1 MVSYLMAFLAFL
13 LSVLVSLVGGRAAS
27 CCVCSNLCCC
37 FVCGLV
43 GLLSVVP
50 FVKAFMA
57 GGAYAGWPG
66 YTGLFNY
73 GRHWRLA
80 GKARGRKKR
89 MVAVVRYLV
98 FVLLLSWAMVDD
110 FRKQEIAD
118 AVPAGLVAYAFMS
131 GLSGEGLSLREA
143 CLGAFIGAGLMFIL
157 AVVSTMG
164 GGDIKLMGALGA
176 WFGVKV
182 LDTFMLSFVVG
193 LFPCAILLH
202 LLPGHKASRAFWPC
216 HSFGFV
222 YADVWR
228 G

>member
-1 MVSYLMAFLAFL
+1 M
-13 LSVLVSLVGGRAAS
+13 
-27 CCVCSNLCCC
+27 
-37 FVCGLV
+37 
-43 GLLSVVP
+43 
-50 FVKAFMA
+50 
-57 GGAYAGWPG
+57 
-66 YTGLFNY
+66 
-73 GRHWRLA
+73 
-80 GKARGRKKR
+80 
-89 MVAVVRYLV
+89 VRYLV

-157 AVVSTMG
+157 AVMSTMG

-193 LFPCAILLH
+193 LFLALYYYICYRDIKHLVPFGPAIVL
-202 LLPGHKASRAFWPC
+202 ASFMQM
-216 HSFGFV
+216 FGGV
-222 YADVWR
+222 SMLRSISIWEMV
-228 G
+228 